1 MFLYIQFCI
10 LSVSRLYISA
20 QSVGS
25 GTKSREPRKKKKKKK
40 AWLLAACVT
49 SRTLYRDRVSLVT
62 CGPCGAR
69 THTRHTEWLGTVINY
84 QLRFRIEHSIHVLK
98 E

>member
-40 AWLLAACVT
+40 KKKKSMAFGGV
-49 SRTLYRDRVSLVT
+49 
-62 CGPCGAR
+62 
-69 THTRHTEWLGTVINY
+69 RHM
-84 QLRFRIEHSIHVLK
+84 
-98 E
+98 

>member
-40 AWLLAACVT
+40 KKKKSMAFGGV
-49 SRTLYRDRVSLVT
+49 
-62 CGPCGAR
+62 
-69 THTRHTEWLGTVINY
+69 RHIKDTPW
-84 QLRFRIEHSIHVLK
+84 SHVLRVVLGPTLDTPNG
-98 E
+98 

>member
-25 GTKSREPRKKKKKKK
+25 GTKSRELVTPKKKKKKSMAFGGVRHIK
-40 AWLLAACVT
+40 DTL
-49 SRTLYRDRVSLVT
+49 SR
-62 CGPCGAR
+62 
-69 THTRHTEWLGTVINY
+69 
-84 QLRFRIEHSIHVLK
+84 
-98 E
+98 

>member
-25 GTKSREPRKKKKKKK
+25 GTKSREPRKKKKKHGFWRR
-40 AWLLAACVT
+40 A
-49 SRTLYRDRVSLVT
+49 SHQ
-62 CGPCGAR
+62 G
-69 THTRHTEWLGTVINY
+69 
-84 QLRFRIEHSIHVLK
+84 HSIEIECPWSHVVRVVLGPTLDTPNG
-98 E
+98 

>member
-25 GTKSREPRKKKKKKK
+25 GTP
-40 AWLLAACVT
+40 
-49 SRTLYRDRVSLVT
+49 LYEIYGIQEGALVS
-62 CGPCGAR
+62 
-69 THTRHTEWLGTVINY
+69 W
-84 QLRFRIEHSIHVLK
+84 SIG
-98 E
+98 

>member
-40 AWLLAACVT
+40 KKHGFWRRA
-49 SRTLYRDRVSLVT
+49 S
-62 CGPCGAR
+62 
-69 THTRHTEWLGTVINY
+69 
-84 QLRFRIEHSIHVLK
+84 HVLRVVLGPTLDTPNGK
-98 E
+98 AR

>member
-40 AWLLAACVT
+40 KAWLLAACVT
-49 SRTLYRDRVSLVT
+49 SRTLYRDRVS
-62 CGPCGAR
+62 
-69 THTRHTEWLGTVINY
+69 W
-84 QLRFRIEHSIHVLK
+84 SHVLRVVLGPTLDTPNG
-98 E
+98 

>member
-40 AWLLAACVT
+40 KKAWLLAACVT
-49 SRTLYRDRVSLVT
+49 
-62 CGPCGAR
+62 CAPCGVR

-84 QLRFRIEHSIHVLK
+84 QPRFRIEHSIHVLK
-98 E
+98 ECGDY